1 MHHFVKT
8 VSRSSM
14 NKDFLAFV
22 STFGFDFL
30 YDYFPS
36 GKVSSLKTFSD
47 DRLKR
52 WVLKA
57 EFYLTPKTST
67 EAATAEAAK
76 NSDFLAFLALVQ
88 KVTVQ

>member
-8 VSRSSM
+8 VSRSSKA
-14 NKDFLAFV
+14 NEDFLAFV

-36 GKVSSLKTFSD
+36 GKVSFRKTFGGD

-57 EFYLTPKTST
+57 EFYLTPKTSK

-76 NSDFLAFLALVQ
+76 KF
-88 KVTVQ
+88 

>member
-1 MHHFVKT
+1 
-8 VSRSSM
+8 M

-57 EFYLTPKTST
+57 EFYLTSK
-67 EAATAEAAK
+67 EAAAEAAK
-76 NSDFLAFLALVQ
+76 KF
-88 KVTVQ
+88 